1 MESIKLDVYFD
12 NGYEYDSQAMLVESL
27 TTGEVKLILKYN
39 LFINETRYFIDKATE
54 LLNKRYKEVNV
65 DIHWDS
71 LKINKEKE
79 GNKNE

>member
-71 LKINKEKE
+71 LKINNEKE
-79 GNKNE
+79 GK

>member
-79 GNKNE
+79 GK